1 MNMSKNDVIFEPVK
15 SSQLKEIGHRDD
27 VLYVRFK
34 NNKMYTYSPVSVEK
48 FEEFKAAE
56 SIGTYFH
63 INFKMNSELVCLHWH
78 SDTAETNINPLKIE
92 NMSPVAPNET
102 VIKALVDF
110 GTAIKALKEGKRV
123 QRTGWNGKGLFVFMQ
138 VPATI
143 NREIVPKMQS
153 LPQSVKDEFE
163 RRFNDPNEQIDAIY
177 YDNQLALVNPS
188 NLITGWSP
196 STPDALAVD
205 WVILD

>member
-1 MNMSKNDVIFEPVK
+1 MNFG
-15 SSQLKEIGHRDD
+15 Q
-27 VLYVRFK
+27 
-34 NNKMYTYSPVSVEK
+34 
-48 FEEFKAAE
+48 A
-56 SIGTYFH
+56 
-63 INFKMNSELVCLHWH
+63 
-78 SDTAETNINPLKIE
+78 IE
-92 NMSPVAPNET
+92 
-102 VIKALVDF
+102 
-110 GTAIKALKEGKRV
+110 ALKEGKKV

-138 VPATI
+138 VPSTI

-188 NLITGWSP
+188 NLITGWAASF
-196 STPDALAVD
+196 SDSLAND

>member
-1 MNMSKNDVIFEPVK
+1 MNFG
-15 SSQLKEIGHRDD
+15 Q
-27 VLYVRFK
+27 
-34 NNKMYTYSPVSVEK
+34 
-48 FEEFKAAE
+48 A
-56 SIGTYFH
+56 
-63 INFKMNSELVCLHWH
+63 
-78 SDTAETNINPLKIE
+78 IE
-92 NMSPVAPNET
+92 
-102 VIKALVDF
+102 
-110 GTAIKALKEGKRV
+110 ALKEGKKV

-138 VPATI
+138 VPSSI

-196 STPDALAVD
+196 SVSDSLAND
-205 WVILD
+205 WIVLD

>member
-1 MNMSKNDVIFEPVK
+1 MNFG
-15 SSQLKEIGHRDD
+15 Q
-27 VLYVRFK
+27 
-34 NNKMYTYSPVSVEK
+34 
-48 FEEFKAAE
+48 A
-56 SIGTYFH
+56 
-63 INFKMNSELVCLHWH
+63 
-78 SDTAETNINPLKIE
+78 IE
-92 NMSPVAPNET
+92 
-102 VIKALVDF
+102 
-110 GTAIKALKEGKRV
+110 ALKEGKKV

-138 VPATI
+138 VPSSI

-196 STPDALAVD
+196 SVSDSLAID
-205 WVILD
+205 WIILD